1 MNFNTSELIIKDAP
15 EGNRAISG
23 DLNNFEKVKEDS
35 GFADA
40 HQRQII
46 STFFNAKVKAMQKLK
61 LSHLLLVHFRFPRRQ
76 QKPRHLGLEA
86 K

>member
-1 MNFNTSELIIKDAP
+1 MNVNTSELIIKDAP

-46 STFFNAKVKAMQKLK
+46 STFFNVKVKSIEVCK
-61 LSHLLLVHFRFPRRQ
+61 FPSCF
-76 QKPRHLGLEA
+76 LI
-86 K
+86 